1 MVEKFGMIEGIS
13 GLLLEEQVDALS
25 MESDAHMRGWK
36 LGEYQELYNGLVKFM
51 GSVLSADHDPY
62 EIRFYRGIKYAVARR
77 PTLTRH
83 LKWCHAYMDLCWPNH
98 YYSADFQ
105 LFFDCYRSTPLWQG
119 KAEASFYDPNHG
131 FPDGSILAER
141 FNAFVAYMRV
151 QARARGVAKK
161 LSDWK
166 RGLRDQEESIGEYLD
181 ALVADNPD
189 IVGQRADLGFVN
201 TVAVG
206 SDALQRMSWQVDT
219 SGQWSQVSSNERSSG
234 AGWETSARID
244 PAVAMRFREL
254 FFENRRGADRELFEH
269 LVGYIAKVE
278 QGETHGAFHIHV
290 IFLFNAKRLKS
301 LERMR
306 LLAQERWKRVT
317 NGLGI
322 VFDCHDPD
330 YEARLRR
337 KGLWSLDPVLDGNAQ
352 QFEKLKAYVLWYF
365 AKDDGQMVR
374 IKRTPKSRTL
384 TMGLTST
391 RSALDRTSI
400 SH

>member
-1 MVEKFGMIEGIS
+1 MVEKFGVIEGIS
-13 GLLLEEQVDALS
+13 GLSLDEQIDASSLES
-25 MESDAHMRGWK
+25 ESSMRGWEP
-36 LGEYQELYNGLVKFM
+36 GEYQELYNGLVEFM
-51 GSVLSADHDPY
+51 GSVLSADRDPY
-62 EIRFYRGIKYAVARR
+62 EIRFDRGTKYAVTRR
-77 PTLTRH
+77 ATLTRH
-83 LKWCHAYMDLCWPNH
+83 LKWCHAYMDLYWPGY
-98 YYSADFQ
+98 YYSADLQ
-105 LFFDCYRSTPLWQG
+105 LFFDCYRTRPLWHG
-119 KAEASFYDPNHG
+119 KAEASFHDPNQR

-278 QGETHGAFHIHV
+278 QGETHGALHIHV
-290 IFLFNAKRLKS
+290 ILLFDAKRVKG

-306 LLAQERWKRVT
+306 LLARQRWERVT
-317 NGLGI
+317 EGLGM

-330 YEARLRR
+330 YEAKLRR
-337 KGLWSLDPVLDGNAQ
+337 KGLWSLDPVLDGDAQ
-352 QFEKLKAYVLWYF
+352 QFEKLKTYVVWYF
-365 AKDDGQMVR
+365 TKDDGQMVR
-374 IKRTPKSRTL
+374 VKPTPKSRAL
-384 TMGLTST
+384 TTGQV
-391 RSALDRTSI
+391 RGRDVN
-400 SH
+400 